1 MRQLTVI
8 RHKNSAI
15 RFAKIKVYIED
26 EAGDLTYRGIRYRCL
41 GALKNGETGTWAI
54 DDRSRRVFVCTY
66 RLSRAYCNDLYL
78 LPAGEEDICLS
89 GRTRFHIFTDNA
101 FRFDG
106 VVEPEI
112 LLNRKRSVRIGACVM
127 AVAVAVG
134 LLLGHLIA
142 NLRKPDPKTFTYE
155 GMSITLT
162 EAFAE
167 ESSVN
172 PYIDVNF
179 SSDYVVIN
187 VVLEP
192 VAEDPS
198 LEGIT
203 PVEYAEWLTH
213 TLDGP
218 STDTEIH
225 SEDGQTWFTYQK
237 PRQKGGNMSYSVYV
251 YVTDEVC
258 CFLRIYTP
266 AENML
271 LYRDDI
277 REWAGSVTFTDE

>member
-1 MRQLTVI
+1 MRNLTI
-8 RHKNSAI
+8 TRHKNSVI
-15 RFAKIKVYIED
+15 RFAKVKVYIED
-26 EAGDLTYRGIRYRCL
+26 EAGDLTHRGIHYRRL
-41 GALKNGETGTWAI
+41 GVLKNGETGTWAI
-54 DDRSRRVFVCTY
+54 DNRPRRVFVCTY
-66 RLSRAYCNDLYL
+66 RLTRAYCNDLFL
-78 LPAGEEDICLS
+78 LPAGEEDVTLS
-89 GRTRFHIFTDNA
+89 GRTRFHLLTDNA
-101 FRFDG
+101 FRFDH
-106 VVEPEI
+106 VLEPEV
-112 LLNRKRSVRIGACVM
+112 LSNRKKSVRIGACVM

-142 NLRKPDPKTFTYE
+142 YGRKPDPKTFTHE
-155 GMSITLT
+155 GLAITLT

-218 STDTEIH
+218 STDTDIH
-225 SEDGQTWFTYQK
+225 SEDGLTWFSYQK
-237 PRQKGGNMSYSVYV
+237 PRTTGGMMSYFVYV

-266 AENML
+266 EENL
-271 LYRDDI
+271 ILNRDDI
-277 REWAGSVTFTDE
+277 HEWAGSVTFADD